1 MKESRIGHKKN
12 ERFIFGK
19 TNPIRAD
26 ERSIKVTST
35 GAASIGSARA
45 GACTTE
51 AVVVD
56 VRRSND
62 AAVENVENTIAG
74 AAHSVGRW
82 PANRRPRTQSPDTTR
97 KHVRSGKRYGLEHV
111 QTKHRRRS
119 AGS

>member
-1 MKESRIGHKKN
+1 MKELRIGHKKN
-12 ERFIFGK
+12 ERSIFGK

-26 ERSIKVTST
+26 EGSIKVTST

>member
-56 VRRSND
+56 VRPSND
-62 AAVENVENTIAG
+62 AADENTIAG

-82 PANRRPRTQSPDTTR
+82 PTSRRPRTQPPGTTR
-97 KHVRSGKRYGLEHV
+97 KHVRSGKKV
-111 QTKHRRRS
+111 W
-119 AGS
+119 A

>member
-1 MKESRIGHKKN
+1 MKELSIGHKKN
-12 ERFIFGK
+12 ERSIFGK

-26 ERSIKVTST
+26 EGSIKVTST
-35 GAASIGSARA
+35 GAASIGSAGA

-62 AAVENVENTIAG
+62 AAVENTIAG

-82 PANRRPRTQSPDTTR
+82 PANRRPRTQPPDTTR
-97 KHVRSGKRYGLEHV
+97 KHVRSGEKV
-111 QTKHRRRS
+111 W
-119 AGS
+119 A